1 MVEYLRMIDDYIKMI
16 MVGHELDASRYLYI
30 VLKAVMPIRSKGAGC
45 YLSLGRTF
53 CKIIAQSSILR
64 NVHLPIVT
72 RDSLSKI
79 Q

>member
-45 YLSLGRTF
+45 YLSLGRCRHFVKLLHKVLFLETF
-53 CKIIAQSSILR
+53 
-64 NVHLPIVT
+64 T
-72 RDSLSKI
+72 SLL
-79 Q
+79 